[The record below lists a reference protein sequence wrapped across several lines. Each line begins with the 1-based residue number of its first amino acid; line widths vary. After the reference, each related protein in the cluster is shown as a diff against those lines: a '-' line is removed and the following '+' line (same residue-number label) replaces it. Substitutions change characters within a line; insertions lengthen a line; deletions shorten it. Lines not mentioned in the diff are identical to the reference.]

1 MVPIGKLGF
10 MKGRIINTNQVFVS
24 LGGGWFVKTCSAEA
38 QEICTRR
45 ILECNGMLEKLEKE
59 KKLFEGWT
67 ALSSNQI
74 FASGESKEIIE
85 PYDDKVEASWRVR
98 HAEKVKEYRKKLAK
112 IRKELE
118 DSRDKERSEEELWRH
133 LDLLEMQEEFEDE
146 LERMGENSES
156 GNENSSELD
165 SDDDSAE
172 ERDDNTAIVEKKSQ
186 IDVHSVRFSTVLDS
200 DEDNVATGERCDS
213 TPHVQNEIL
222 EDTPKVDIPSILSK
236 KQRNENKRK
245 TNSSNGTKRI
255 SFADLKEEKQN
266 SNHFENS
273 VSKVEFTAVGQV
285 KERSVSNQQDLEET
299 HSRPVSKFKSSR
311 LKK

>member
-98 HAEKVKEYRKKLAK
+98 HAEKVGNVYITIK
-112 IRKELE
+112 IITIFSLSFTLIFLSCILFLFIVFRSK
-118 DSRDKERSEEELWRH
+118 STERNLQKSEKNLK
-133 LDLLEMQEEFEDE
+133 
-146 LERMGENSES
+146 
-156 GNENSSELD
+156 
-165 SDDDSAE
+165 
-172 ERDDNTAIVEKKSQ
+172 IVEIKRDQRKNSG
-186 IDVHSVRFSTVLDS
+186 D
-200 DEDNVATGERCDS
+200 
-213 TPHVQNEIL
+213 IL
-222 EDTPKVDIPSILSK
+222 IFLKCRYVYK
-236 KQRNENKRK
+236 NR
-245 TNSSNGTKRI
+245 SS
-255 SFADLKEEKQN
+255 
-266 SNHFENS
+266 
-273 VSKVEFTAVGQV
+273 
-285 KERSVSNQQDLEET
+285 
-299 HSRPVSKFKSSR
+299 
-311 LKK
+311 